1 MLSCLNTKIQ
11 RIQVLKVQNTLKVYR
26 TKFVW
31 SLIHFLVGGL
41 FLVLFATWV
50 FFNWFSNGRY
60 LLTDLVGI
68 SVIILSIDLIL
79 GPIFNFWLLSPLKS
93 KRENIINFGCILIL
107 QIISLGYGI
116 TQIDGQRL
124 AYIVKWQDSYFTVLK
139 SEDRRA
145 NHNEALYHFNE
156 PTVQSNERAFYE
168 MMIKNAVP
176 PIEMYEY
183 FVEVP
188 ALAECNES
196 PCEVISKS
204 GLVKLKNTEEGMVF
218 Y

>member
-1 MLSCLNTKIQ
+1 M
-11 RIQVLKVQNTLKVYR
+11 QNILKVYR

-31 SLIHFLVGGL
+31 SFIHFLVGGL
-41 FLVLFATWV
+41 FLLLVATWL
-50 FFNWFSNGRY
+50 FFSWFDNGRY

-68 SVIILSIDLIL
+68 SIIILSIDLIL

-93 KRENIINFGCILIL
+93 MRENTINFSCILIL
-107 QIISLGYGI
+107 QIVSLGYGI

-124 AYIVKWQDSYFTVLK
+124 AYIVKWQNSYFTVLN

-145 NHNEALYHFNE
+145 SHDEALYHFKE
-156 PTVQSNERAFYE
+156 PAVQSYERALYE
-168 MMIKNAVP
+168 MMIKNAIP

-183 FVEVP
+183 FVEAP
-188 ALAECNES
+188 ALSECNES

-204 GLVKLKNTEEGMVF
+204 GVVKLKNTEEGMVF

>member
-11 RIQVLKVQNTLKVYR
+11 RIRVSKVQNTLKVFR

-41 FLVLFATWV
+41 FLFLIATWI
-50 FFNWFSNGRY
+50 FFSWFNNGRY

-93 KRENIINFGCILIL
+93 KRENIINFSCILIL
-107 QIISLGYGI
+107 QIVSLGYGV

-124 AYIVKWQDSYFTVLK
+124 AYIVKWQNSYFTVLK

-145 NHNEALYHFNE
+145 NHDEALYHFNE

-168 MMIKNAVP
+168 MMIKNDIP
-176 PIEMYEY
+176 PIEIYEY

-188 ALAECNES
+188 ALAECNKS

-204 GLVKLKNTEEGMVF
+204 GLVKLKNTEKGMVF

>member
-1 MLSCLNTKIQ
+1 M
-11 RIQVLKVQNTLKVYR
+11 QNTLKVYR

-31 SLIHFLVGGL
+31 SFIHFLVGGL
-41 FLVLFATWV
+41 FLLLVATWL
-50 FFNWFSNGRY
+50 FFSWFDNGRY
-60 LLTDLVGI
+60 LLTDLVSI
-68 SVIILSIDLIL
+68 TVIILSIDLII

-93 KRENIINFGCILIL
+93 KRENTINFSCILIM
-107 QIISLGYGI
+107 QVVSLGYGI

-124 AYIVKWQDSYFTVLK
+124 AYIVKWQNSYFTVLK

-145 NHNEALYHFNE
+145 NHDEALYHFNE

-168 MMIKNAVP
+168 MMIKNAIP

-183 FVEVP
+183 FVEVS
-188 ALAECNES
+188 ASNECKDS
-196 PCEVISKS
+196 PCEVITKS
-204 GLVKLKNTEEGMVF
+204 GLVKLENTKNGMVF

>member
-1 MLSCLNTKIQ
+1 M
-11 RIQVLKVQNTLKVYR
+11 QNTLKVYR

-93 KRENIINFGCILIL
+93 KRENIINFTCILIL
-107 QIISLGYGI
+107 QIVSLGYGI
-116 TQIDGQRL
+116 TQVDGQRL
-124 AYIVKWQDSYFTVLK
+124 AYIVKWQSSYFTVLK

-145 NHNEALYHFNE
+145 NHYEALYHFNE

-168 MMIKNAVP
+168 MMIKNAIP

-188 ALAECNES
+188 ALRECNAS
-196 PCEVISKS
+196 PCDVIAKA

>member
-1 MLSCLNTKIQ
+1 MKIQ
-11 RIQVLKVQNTLKVYR
+11 RIRVSKVQNTLKVYR

-31 SLIHFLVGGL
+31 SFIHFLVGSL
-41 FLVLFATWV
+41 FLFMVATWL
-50 FFNWFSNGRY
+50 FFSWFNHGRY

-68 SVIILSIDLIL
+68 TVIILSIDLIL

-93 KRENIINFGCILIL
+93 KRENSINFGCILML
-107 QIISLGYGI
+107 QIVSLAYGI

-124 AYIVKWQDSYFTVLK
+124 AYIVKWQNSYFTVLK

-145 NHNEALYHFNE
+145 NHEEALYHFNE

-168 MMIKNAVP
+168 MMIKHAIP

-188 ALAECNES
+188 LSSECNES

-204 GLVKLKNTEEGMVF
+204 GLVKLKSTKEGMVF
-218 Y
+218 F

>member
-1 MLSCLNTKIQ
+1 M
-11 RIQVLKVQNTLKVYR
+11 QNTLKVYR

-31 SLIHFLVGGL
+31 SFIHFLVGGL
-41 FLVLFATWV
+41 FLLLVATWL
-50 FFNWFSNGRY
+50 FFSWFDNGRY
-60 LLTDLVGI
+60 LLTDLVSI
-68 SVIILSIDLIL
+68 TVIILSIDLII

-93 KRENIINFGCILIL
+93 KRENTINFSCILIM
-107 QIISLGYGI
+107 QVVSLGYGI

-124 AYIVKWQDSYFTVLK
+124 AYIVKWQNSYFTVLK

-145 NHNEALYHFNE
+145 NHDEALYHFNE

-168 MMIKNAVP
+168 MMIKNAIP

-183 FVEVP
+183 FVEIS
-188 ALAECNES
+188 ASNECKDS
-196 PCEVISKS
+196 PCEVITKS
-204 GLVKLKNTEEGMVF
+204 GLVKLENTENGMVF

>member
-1 MLSCLNTKIQ
+1 M
-11 RIQVLKVQNTLKVYR
+11 QNTLKVYR

-31 SLIHFLVGGL
+31 SFIHFLVGGL
-41 FLVLFATWV
+41 FLLLVATWL
-50 FFNWFSNGRY
+50 FFSWFDNGRY
-60 LLTDLVGI
+60 LLTDLVSI
-68 SVIILSIDLIL
+68 TVIILSIDLII

-93 KRENIINFGCILIL
+93 KRENTINFSCILIM
-107 QIISLGYGI
+107 QVVSLGYGI

-124 AYIVKWQDSYFTVLK
+124 AYIVKWQNSYFTVLK

-145 NHNEALYHFNE
+145 KHEEALYHFNE

-168 MMIKNAVP
+168 MMIKNAIP

-183 FVEVP
+183 FVEIS
-188 ALAECNES
+188 ASNECKES
-196 PCEVISKS
+196 PCEVITKS
-204 GLVKLKNTEEGMVF
+204 GLVKLENTENGMVF

>member
-11 RIQVLKVQNTLKVYR
+11 RIRVSKVQNTLKIYR

-41 FLVLFATWV
+41 FLVLFATWI

-93 KRENIINFGCILIL
+93 KRENIINFTCILIL
-107 QIISLGYGI
+107 QIVSLGYGI
-116 TQIDGQRL
+116 TQVDGQRL

-145 NHNEALYHFNE
+145 NHNEALYLFNE

-183 FVEVP
+183 FVEVS
-188 ALAECNES
+188 ALAECSES

-204 GLVKLKNTEEGMVF
+204 GLVKFKSTENGMVF
-218 Y
+218 F